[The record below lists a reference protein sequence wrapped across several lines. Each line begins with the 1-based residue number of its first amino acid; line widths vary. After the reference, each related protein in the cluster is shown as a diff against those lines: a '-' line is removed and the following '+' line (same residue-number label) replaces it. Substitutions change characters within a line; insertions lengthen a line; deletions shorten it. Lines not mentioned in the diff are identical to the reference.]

1 MTATAKTTYG
11 VLRGLEERGVHAFLG
26 IQYAAPPV
34 GPRRYAAPERPAR
47 WDGERPATRYGAVCL
62 QQRMPGVFGALGSPA
77 IEAGDDCLSLNVWT
91 PDPGGR
97 GLPVLLWIHGGAFY
111 GGSGTSPVYNGA
123 AFARDGVVC
132 VTINYRLGAQG
143 FCHLAEHFPA
153 LRDSGNAG
161 LLDQIAAL
169 QWVQE
174 NIAAF
179 GGDPGNVTIAGE
191 SAGGMSV
198 GTLLATPRARGLFRR
213 AVAQSGAAHNAYSAA
228 TAARIAG
235 HLVELLGVKPGDLQ
249 ALLAV
254 PPERVL
260 EVQSRLS
267 GELAMSRDRERFGDA
282 VGSPILLQP
291 TFDTDV
297 LPRCPIA
304 AIAQGAAAGIDLLV
318 GTTTEEAKIFMV
330 EMKGLFNEPVVEAL
344 LDRVM
349 RPAGRSGRDVLSLY
363 QQNRPGALPFELA
376 AAAETDRLF
385 RIPALRLAD
394 AQAAHHPG
402 TWMYEFAWRSTARGG
417 EFGACHFLEVPFMFD
432 QLDNEQARGIAGTP
446 PQELADKLHPAWVA
460 FAKTGDPHH
469 AALPAWPRWD
479 SERRPALRFD
489 IRCEVV
495 CDTASEER
503 KVWDGVL

>member
-1 MTATAKTTYG
+1 MTATVKTTYG

-26 IQYAAPPV
+26 VPFAAPPV

-47 WDGERPATRYGAVCL
+47 WDGERPATSSGPVCL
-62 QQRMPGVFGALGSPA
+62 QQPMPGVFGALGSPKGQ
-77 IEAGDDCLSLNVWT
+77 AGDDCLNLNVWT
-91 PDPGGR
+91 PDPGAR

-111 GGSGTSPVYNGA
+111 GGSGTAPVYNGA

-143 FCHLAEHFPA
+143 FCHLAEHFPE

-161 LLDQIAAL
+161 LLDQVAAL

-213 AVAQSGAAHNAYSAA
+213 AVAQSGAAHNAFSAA
-228 TAARIAG
+228 NAARIAG
-235 HLVELLGVKPGDLQ
+235 HLLQHLGVARGDLQ

-260 EVQSRLS
+260 EAQIRLS
-267 GELAMSRDRERFGDA
+267 AELVMSRDRERFGEA

-291 TFDTDV
+291 TFDTEV
-297 LPRCPIA
+297 LPERPIA
-304 AIAQGAAAGIDLLV
+304 AIAGGAAAGIDLLV

-330 EMKGLFNEPVVEAL
+330 EMKALFSEPVVEAL

-349 RPAGRSGRDVLSLY
+349 RPAGRSGRDVLTAYKAS
-363 QQNRPGALPFELA
+363 RPDAQPHELA

-394 AQAAHHPG
+394 AQARHHAG
-402 TWMYEFAWRSTARGG
+402 TWMYDFAWRSTARGG
-417 EFGACHFLEVPFMFD
+417 EFGACHFLEVPFVFD

-460 FAKTGDPHH
+460 FARSGDPGH
-469 AALPAWPRWD
+469 ASLPAWPRWD
-479 SERRPALRFD
+479 SERRPTLRFD
-489 IRCEVV
+489 SQCEVV
-495 CDTASEER
+495 CDPAAAER
-503 KVWDGVL
+503 KLWDDVL

>member
-1 MTATAKTTYG
+1 
-11 VLRGLEERGVHAFLG
+11 
-26 IQYAAPPV
+26 
-34 GPRRYAAPERPAR
+34 
-47 WDGERPATRYGAVCL
+47 
-62 QQRMPGVFGALGSPA
+62 
-77 IEAGDDCLSLNVWT
+77 
-91 PDPGGR
+91 
-97 GLPVLLWIHGGAFY
+97 
-111 GGSGTSPVYNGA
+111 
-123 AFARDGVVC
+123 
-132 VTINYRLGAQG
+132 
-143 FCHLAEHFPA
+143 
-153 LRDSGNAG
+153 
-161 LLDQIAAL
+161 
-169 QWVQE
+169 
-174 NIAAF
+174 
-179 GGDPGNVTIAGE
+179 
-191 SAGGMSV
+191 
-198 GTLLATPRARGLFRR
+198 
-213 AVAQSGAAHNAYSAA
+213 
-228 TAARIAG
+228 
-235 HLVELLGVKPGDLQ
+235 VKPGDLQ